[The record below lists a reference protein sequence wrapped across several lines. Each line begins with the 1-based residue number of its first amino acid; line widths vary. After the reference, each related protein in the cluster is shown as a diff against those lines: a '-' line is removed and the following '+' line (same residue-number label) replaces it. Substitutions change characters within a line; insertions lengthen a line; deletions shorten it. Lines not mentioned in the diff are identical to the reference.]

1 MMSPH
6 LLLSLVVFAAGLGIV
21 AVGVAGRRREVAVTQ
36 LLTGD
41 DDPFPVA
48 GDADVWQDQLAD
60 PITSRVL
67 GPLAET
73 LVERV
78 RRLLPS
84 SHLDSVRRRLLL
96 AGLAGKLRAE
106 EYVTL
111 QGLGA
116 FVGVLGAALVFDGTV
131 RSLALSSLIVLIA
144 LFAPR
149 GLVDNRR
156 TERVARVQR
165 ELPDTIDL
173 LAVSV
178 EAGQALEGAM
188 QTVAARGG
196 GVLAAELRHTLRE
209 MELGVTRRG
218 ALEHLRDRLDVPD
231 ISSLVAS
238 LIQAD
243 TLGTPVAEVLRDQA
257 IDQRRRRRQQVREQA
272 AKLPVK
278 MLLPLTFFIL
288 PALFVVVLGP
298 AAMSIFEL
306 FAN

>member
-1 MMSPH
+1 MSPH
-6 LLLSLVVFAAGLGIV
+6 LLLSLGVLVLGLIVVASAVV
-21 AVGVAGRRREVAVTQ
+21 ARRRTVDVAE
-36 LLTGD
+36 LLAAD
-41 DDPFPVA
+41 DDFFPVA
-48 GDADVWQDQLAD
+48 GSADVWQDQLEE

-67 GPLAET
+67 GPAAER
-73 LVERV
+73 LVGSVKRF
-78 RRLLPS
+78 LPS
-84 SHLDSVRRRLLL
+84 SHLDAVRRRLLL

-111 QGLGA
+111 QGLSA
-116 FVGVLGAALVFDGTV
+116 FVGLLLAAMAFDGSV
-131 RSLALSSLIVLIA
+131 RSLGMSGLIVAVA

-156 TERVARVQR
+156 TERVERVQR

-173 LAVSV
+173 LAICV

-188 QTVAARGG
+188 QTVASRGG
-196 GVLAAELRHTLRE
+196 SIMAAEIRHTLRE

-231 ISSLVAS
+231 VGSLVAA

-243 TLGTPVAEVLRDQA
+243 TLGTPVGQVLHNQA
-257 IDQRRRRRQQVREQA
+257 IEQRRKRRQQVREQA

-278 MLLPLTFFIL
+278 MLIPLTFFIL

-298 AAMSIFEL
+298 AAMSIMQL
-306 FAN
+306 FGS